1 MTHIHVCRD
10 PQELYEQGA
19 ALYAR
24 LADEAVAARGR
35 FMVALS
41 GGSTPKGV
49 HAVLAGD
56 TYRTKI
62 PWAHVQLFWG
72 DERCV
77 PPTHPESNY
86 RMAEETLLAKVTIPA
101 RNVHRVPAELPPIEA
116 ADAYAQTLREV
127 FALSGDAVPRFDLIF
142 LGMGADGH
150 TASLFPGTP
159 GVREDRRPVIA
170 QYVEKL
176 QAWRVTLTPPVL
188 NSAAQVVFLVS
199 GADKAAT
206 LNAVLHGPFDPER
219 FPAQLV
225 RPTQGSVLWLV
236 DQAAAGAVG
245 EDEVMPSAA
254 VGSRRPG

>member
-1 MTHIHVCRD
+1 MATLHVCRG
-10 PQELYEQGA
+10 PRELYEQAA

-24 LADEAVAARGR
+24 LADAAIAARGR

-49 HAVLAGD
+49 HAVLSGD
-56 TYRTKI
+56 EYRTKI
-62 PWAHVQLFWG
+62 PWNHVHLFWG

-86 RMAEETLLAKVTIPA
+86 HMAEETLLAKIAIPA
-101 RNVHRVPAELPPIEA
+101 RHIHRVPAELPPIEA
-116 ADAYAQTLREV
+116 ASAYEQTLREV
-127 FALSGDAVPRFDLIF
+127 FALSGGVLPRFDLIF

-159 GVREDRRPVIA
+159 GVREDRRLVVA
-170 QYVEKL
+170 QYVKKL
-176 QAWRVTLTPPVL
+176 QAWRITLTPAVL

-199 GADKAAT
+199 GADKAQT
-206 LNAVLHGPFDPER
+206 LKTVLHGPFEPER

-225 RPTQGSVLWLV
+225 RPTQGAVLWLV
-236 DQAAAGAVG
+236 DQAAAGALG
-245 EDEVMPSAA
+245 
-254 VGSRRPG
+254 G